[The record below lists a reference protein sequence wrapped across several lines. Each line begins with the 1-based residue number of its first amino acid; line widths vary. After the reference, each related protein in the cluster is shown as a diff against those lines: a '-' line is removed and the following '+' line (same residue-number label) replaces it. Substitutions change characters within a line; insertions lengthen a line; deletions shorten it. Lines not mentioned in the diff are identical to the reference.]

1 MIAVVKS
8 AGATVANRALQLVV
22 QDAGGLL
29 TDVYSASFQ
38 IFDTTTAQ
46 KEASPVQVWPTTTG
60 NRQSIDV
67 VADRLGTGRYAAT
80 WAPAVGLSAGRYVVR
95 WFYQFTVSA
104 DPTAFEQEFELAAQ
118 AYLGP
123 HYCTVYD
130 LRAAGMAVASAAD
143 GVAQKLVV
151 QASRWVE
158 HYTGR
163 QFDAQYKVIRAS
175 GNSGRALL
183 LDEPII
189 ALDSVTLNY
198 QGDFVSNDREVGTF
212 TVFNRHIRENLFRP
226 DDRDNPKLEFL
237 HGWDFAGLYT
247 GPSRYD
253 YRFSSGVQN
262 VQVAGVFGY
271 TEPDQSMVGC
281 TPHLIRHAC
290 QLICW
295 KQQYALGS
303 NERWDAQNRNRLTS
317 EYTRDQGFIWAKPD
331 DVRNVPPIT
340 HFGDPE
346 IDSILYG
353 FIRPPQVGA
362 A

>member
-8 AGATVANRALQLVV
+8 AGATVANKALQLVV
-22 QDAGGLL
+22 QDANGLL

-38 IFDTTTAQ
+38 IFETTTPAL
-46 KEASPVQVWPTTTG
+46 EAAPSQIYPTTVG
-60 NRQSIDV
+60 NRQTIDV
-67 VADRLGTGRYAAT
+67 VTQRLGTGRYAAIWT
-80 WAPAVGLSAGRYVVR
+80 PLTTHGVGRYMVR
-95 WFYQFTVSA
+95 WYYQFSVSA
-104 DPTAFEQEFELAAQ
+104 DPTVFEQEFELAPV
-118 AYLGP
+118 AYQGP
-123 HYCTVYD
+123 HYCTLYD
-130 LRAAGMAVASAAD
+130 LKAIGMPAATASD
-143 GVAQKLVV
+143 HVAQKLIV
-151 QASRWVE
+151 QASRWIE

-163 QFDAQYKVIRAS
+163 QFAAAYKSIRSS

-183 LDEPII
+183 LDEPIV
-189 ALDSVTLNY
+189 ALDSVTLDY
-198 QGDFVSNDREVGTF
+198 AGDFASSDREIGTF

-237 HGWDFAGLYT
+237 HGADYAGLFSGST
-247 GPSRYD
+247 RYD

-295 KQQYALGS
+295 KQQYPVGS
-303 NERWDAQNRNRLTS
+303 QDRWDATNRNRLTS
-317 EYTRDQGFIWAKPD
+317 EYTRDQGFIWAKPE
-331 DVRNVPPIT
+331 DVRNAPPVT
-340 HFGDPE
+340 HLGDPE

-353 FIRPPQVGA
+353 FIRPPQFGA